1 MTTYKGIKGF
11 SIQTV
16 DGDPSN
22 NIAGQV
28 WYNSSSRAMKAFKSG
43 SGNFSTG
50 GNTNT
55 RHSAG
60 AGFGIQTAAVTAGGY
75 SPPRTADSEEYNGT
89 AWTEGNNLN
98 TARAAMRGS
107 GTLTAGLTGGGYD
120 GSPAGETEE
129 YDGTSWSE
137 QNDLNTARYNIGT
150 GGIQTAGLCAAG
162 YSPGTSGDAGHAEVE
177 EYDGTSWTE
186 VNNLPSA
193 RHGITLTGTQGAMLS
208 HSENTEVL
216 LYDGTNWTEGTN
228 TPESISL
235 GFNAGTQTAAFLWA
249 NDDSQTF
256 DGSSWTSVNDMSTN
270 RKEGQAATV
279 GTTTSTLASGGEL
292 PSGSPNL
299 SLSTEEWDDPFLETV
314 TFTSS

>member
-1 MTTYKGIKGF
+1 MATYRGIKGF
-11 SIQTV
+11 YIQTV
-16 DGDPSN
+16 SSEPSN
-22 NIAGQV
+22 PVAGQV
-28 WYNSSSRAMKAFKSG
+28 WYNSTLGKIRAFKSG
-43 SGNFSTG
+43 AGNWATG
-50 GNTNT
+50 NACNTN
-55 RHSAG
+55 RAFG
-60 AGFGIQTAAVTAGGY
+60 ACFGIQTAAVHAGGSVPPYTADSETYDGTSWTEGNNMQDSRGAMRGTGTATAGLVAGGY
-75 SPPRTADSEEYNGT
+75 SPPTVAS
-89 AWTEGNNLN
+89 
-98 TARAAMRGS
+98 S
-107 GTLTAGLTGGGYD
+107 
-120 GSPAGETEE
+120 EE
-129 YDGTSWSE
+129 YDGTNWAE
-137 QNDLNTARYNIGT
+137 GNNIGTARWAGAT
-150 GGIQTAGLCAAG
+150 GGIQTAGIHLAG
-162 YSPGTSGDAGHAEVE
+162 YSPGTPGDSGHAEVE

-186 VNNLPSA
+186 VTNLPSA
-193 RHGITLTGTQGAMLS
+193 RHGITLTGVQGAMLS
-208 HSENTEVL
+208 HSEDTEVL